1 MGHAFLHGVNL
12 IRALYE
18 CTVKPHD
25 MKVKKTLVTRYTTYN
40 IVSPHN
46 IPRVMFL
53 LAAMR

>member
-1 MGHAFLHGVNL
+1 MGHAFLAGVNL
-12 IRALYE
+12 IRALYA

-40 IVSPHN
+40 AVSPYN